1 MPSLRDYIDLLGHKP
16 GYRLKIGGRQVY
28 DVIMVERDASFD
40 QFAASLKITVANEY
54 LFTPDSINTVVLEEG
69 YNGYYAVTFTGYVDD
84 CIVGRFP
91 NTWEIQCRDVLKKA
105 VDTWLDDEGVEYNMT
120 QADAAVSD
128 LLGRAGLTAL
138 DIGSTNFTIGDVNP
152 AKFKLVSIMDAVL
165 QIAALI
171 GWHVWA
177 TSDGVVHFHY
187 KKPLPGTSVFWDYQT
202 QDNILGYRYTKTD
215 RNLRNKIVVVGY
227 DDIRAEASA
236 PSPYVANPPTYRT
249 AILSSELI
257 DTQQMAQVIA
267 NWMLGD
273 LNHLTESVEMDIQA
287 NPLLNVGHTITIDLV
302 EDGYSAEYFIFSLR
316 ATNNGD
322 SGEFMMHLVCVGGK
336 SSPIDY
342 VPPGSDDDP
351 GTDPGTGQ
359 YPTPSFSFVVG
370 VFGDPSYI
378 VYFNASA
385 SFSPGAA
392 IVSYAWDWGDGSSD
406 LFSVP
411 FATHR
416 YAAVGAY
423 TVTLTVTD
431 ANGLYA
437 SVSQLVHAGDQSS
450 GQLAQRV
457 LYMAGGGRIYGSPDG
472 GQKWYFTD
480 LPVPQAASSLA
491 ASKNTDPDD
500 ELDTGVALTSSNNHL
515 YGIYG
520 YGQSNAVIY
529 TFSDE
534 ATASIVDVAIDPND
548 ADHWVVVFDNGHVHE
563 SEDAGVTWAQILDLE
578 NATAKYAWVS
588 PLDPQDW
595 MIPGN
600 AQVVRDGINLAA
612 NWEDLAAADVNGLW
626 WSSELAEI
634 GITQSDRVG
643 LSPDNGISWVT
654 PTGISGTITCI
665 GGNWIVP
672 GAFVVGASG
681 KDRLFYTYDAGS
693 FYDTAAFSTIYGI
706 MYSSFDVTYD
716 PDLYNSVWVVG

>member
-16 GYRLKIGGRQVY
+16 GYRLKIGRRQVY

-236 PSPYVANPPTYRT
+236 PSPYIASPPTYRT
-249 AILSSELI
+249 AILSSELV

-316 ATNNGD
+316 STNNGD
-322 SGEFMMHLVCVGGK
+322 SGEFLMHLVCVGGK

-385 SFSPGAA
+385 SFSPGGT
-392 IVSYAWDWGDGSSD
+392 IVSYAWDFGDGATEINAI
-406 LFSVP
+406 P

-416 YAAVGAY
+416 YTDIGAY
-423 TVTLTVTD
+423 VVTLTVTD
-431 ANGLYA
+431 SNGLYA
-437 SVSQLVHAGDQSS
+437 SVSQTVHAGDTPS

-472 GQKWYFTD
+472 GQRWYYTD
-480 LPVPQAASSLA
+480 LTVPSTVNAFAASR
-491 ASKNTDPDD
+491 NTDPDD
-500 ELDTGVALTSSNNHL
+500 ELDIGVVLVGSGNNLH
-515 YGIYG
+515 GVYG
-520 YGQSNAVIY
+520 YGQSNSVLY
-529 TFSDE
+529 EFDDE
-534 ATASIVDVAIDPND
+534 TDMIVDIVIDPND
-548 ADHWVVVFDNGHVHE
+548 SAHWIVVFDNGNIYE
-563 SEDAGVTWAQILDLE
+563 CEDSGVTWTLIDEQGSGA
-578 NATAKYAWVS
+578 AKYAWLS
-588 PLDPQDW
+588 PMDSQDL
-595 MIPGN
+595 MVPGN
-600 AQVVRDGINLAA
+600 AQIMRGGVNLAA
-612 NWEDLAAADVNGLW
+612 NWTGLQAENINGLW
-626 WSSELAEI
+626 WSDELAEI
-634 GITQSDRVG
+634 GATQSWG
-643 LSPDNGISWVT
+643 AGISQDNGITWVT
-654 PTGISGTITCI
+654 GQGISGDITCI

-672 GAFVVGASG
+672 GLFVVGASG
-681 KDRLFYTYDAGS
+681 KDRLFYTYDALN
-693 FYDTAAFSTIYGI
+693 FYDTGAFSTLYGS
-706 MYSSFDVTYD
+706 MYSSFDTAYD
-716 PDLYNSVWVVG
+716 YDLYNSVWVVG